1 MKRSK
6 QLFKLNDKFKL
17 NDRVYISL
25 FKYGVSI
32 VLFILLGSLL
42 IMSQGVD
49 PISATRVLFEGTFG
63 SKRAFGNV
71 LRWTAPC
78 ILTGAAASV
87 AFKAGVMN
95 LGIEGQVLLGGFVAG
110 VLGAFLELPP
120 ALHILVC
127 VIAGGIAGMLYAV
140 IPAVLRLFFN
150 INEFITTMMLNYVAN
165 FLTQYLT
172 QQVLAGGLEVWGYV
186 NMQAT
191 PTIQKSAVLPT
202 IIPGTSATLAFPVAL
217 LIAFAIAFLY
227 KRTIQGYELKQV
239 GENLRFSKTG
249 GVRVVRSFM
258 TIFLL
263 SGLIAGIA
271 GGIEVIG
278 TYKKFN
284 TGFAAFYGYDGISI
298 ARIAELDSIAVIIV
312 SFIWAVLKAG
322 SMQVERVL
330 QVNRLTVTILQYIFV
345 LFVAID
351 YAGIYNRY
359 QDRKIKKRIREGEL

>member
-1 MKRSK
+1 MQMKRSK
-6 QLFKLNDKFKL
+6 QLFKL

-186 NMQAT
+186 NMRGNPNHSEVSSTAHHH
-191 PTIQKSAVLPT
+191 
-202 IIPGTSATLAFPVAL
+202 PGTSATGFPVAL

-239 GENLRFSKTG
+239 GENLRFQNRRRSRG
-249 GVRVVRSFM
+249 SLIYDNFPVVR
-258 TIFLL
+258 IV
-263 SGLIAGIA
+263 AGIA

-278 TYKKFN
+278 TYKVQYW
-284 TGFAAFYGYDGISI
+284 FAAFTGMT
-298 ARIAELDSIAVIIV
+298 E
-312 SFIWAVLKAG
+312 
-322 SMQVERVL
+322 
-330 QVNRLTVTILQYIFV
+330 
-345 LFVAID
+345 
-351 YAGIYNRY
+351 
-359 QDRKIKKRIREGEL
+359 